1 MAKLTAQQ
9 ANILANNF
17 LGLAQAIGDYRYEN
31 WATLSKGDNQK
42 LGTLQRAILNYGEDV
57 LALSTVLVMN
67 DVADSLNR
75 VNDITAQIKSTI
87 QKLKNIQK
95 VINVATAIVS
105 FGAAIISKDPQTIS
119 TTLDGIFDAWKQKA

>member
-67 DVADSLNR
+67 DVADL
-75 VNDITAQIKSTI
+75 
-87 QKLKNIQK
+87 
-95 VINVATAIVS
+95 
-105 FGAAIISKDPQTIS
+105 
-119 TTLDGIFDAWKQKA
+119 

>member
-119 TTLDGIFDAWKQKA
+119 TTLDGVFDAWKQKA

>member
-119 TTLDGIFDAWKQKA
+119 TTLDSVFDAWKQKA

>member
-9 ANILANNF
+9 ASSLANNF
-17 LGLAQAIGDYRYEN
+17 LGLAQSIGDFRYDN
-31 WATLSKGDNQK
+31 WTTLSKSDNQK
-42 LGTLQRAILNYGEDV
+42 LGALQRSILNYGEDV

-67 DVADSLNR
+67 DVADSLTR

-105 FGAAIISKDPQTIS
+105 FGAAIITKDPQAINTS
-119 TTLDGIFDAWKQKA
+119 LDGVFDAWKQKA